1 LKDERKFVDT
11 SISRNNLGSVTDRED
26 ERGTDLVKEKLSLGC
41 RQLKEV
47 AEHEKRG
54 RGSSAGGE
62 RGKRGCSAGMGA
74 TGMHQPDKAAFCTPA
89 LFGILRKSQVSGIPD

>member
-1 LKDERKFVDT
+1 MKDERKFLDT

-41 RQLKEV
+41 RQLKEI

-54 RGSSAGGE
+54 RWSSAAVEEKEE
-62 RGKRGCSAGMGA
+62 RGGAARGMGA
-74 TGMHQPDKAAFCTPA
+74 TGMHQPDKAAFCIA
-89 LFGILRKSQVSGIPD
+89 CFVWNI

>member
-1 LKDERKFVDT
+1 MKDERKFVDT

-41 RQLKEV
+41 RQLKEI

-54 RGSSAGGE
+54 RWSSAALEEKEE
-62 RGKRGCSAGMGA
+62 RGGAAREWGRRGCINR
-74 TGMHQPDKAAFCTPA
+74 TRL
-89 LFGILRKSQVSGIPD
+89 LFARLLCLEY